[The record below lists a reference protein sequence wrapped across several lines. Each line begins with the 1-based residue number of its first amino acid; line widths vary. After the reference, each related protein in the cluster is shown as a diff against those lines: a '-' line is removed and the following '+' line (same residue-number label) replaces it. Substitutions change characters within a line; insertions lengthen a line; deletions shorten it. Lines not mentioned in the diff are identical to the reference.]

1 MIWRFESPDGE
12 VIYTFEHPPSLSLS
26 LSKLQK
32 SYRGPF

>member
-26 LSKLQK
+26 KLQK